1 MTLSTAFGASTMS
14 KYTKIL
20 FLEIRNLHNML
31 FGHKIWLI
39 FLPTS
44 DRISEIH
51 DLKQI
56 FEKHGV
62 IDGTPYYLAYVRSAD
77 RNDLVNAVV
86 REVVEPSVEEI
97 DMIDE
102 DDDLVARSNHIENV
116 KPRDILPKP
125 EVSDMPPPIGYE
137 RNLNQSLSSWDTAG
151 HSDLDANGRPW
162 S

>member
-1 MTLSTAFGASTMS
+1 MLHSTTDTVSF
-14 KYTKIL
+14 
-20 FLEIRNLHNML
+20 
-31 FGHKIWLI
+31 
-39 FLPTS
+39 S

-62 IDGTPYYLAYVRSAD
+62 IDGTPYYLAYVRSTD
-77 RNDLVNAVV
+77 RKELVNAVV

-97 DMIDE
+97 IMIDE
-102 DDDLVARSNHIENV
+102 DDDDLISRSNHIENV

-125 EVSDMPPPIGYE
+125 DGSSMPPHLDFG
-137 RNLNQSLSSWDTAG
+137 RNQSQTSSSWETGG

>member
-1 MTLSTAFGASTMS
+1 M
-14 KYTKIL
+14 
-20 FLEIRNLHNML
+20 
-31 FGHKIWLI
+31 
-39 FLPTS
+39 PTS

-77 RNDLVNAVV
+77 RKELVNAVV
-86 REVVEPSVEEI
+86 RDVVEPSVEEI
-97 DMIDE
+97 IMID
-102 DDDLVARSNHIENV
+102 DDDDFVGRSDHIENV

-125 EVSDMPPPIGYE
+125 DSSSMPPPIGFE
-137 RNLNQSLSSWDTAG
+137 RSRNQTLSSWDNGG

-162 S
+162 